1 MSENALLAIGH
12 WLLAALRKS
21 ATSAVFTLILVGN
34 AWSQSRDSL
43 LVTTIRHTTDSG
55 YTWPGYQC
63 DHFLRLD
70 VTAMYD
76 ANSLRNDLVTALW
89 RGGTISRELRQRSE
103 GTTTK
108 DNRAGY
114 VLGSTLSYAWGDSL
128 FGNGRMRPRL
138 SVGYHDVL
146 GMRYADDLYHLS
158 FFGNGNYENAWAR
171 LGPTAFEKV
180 RYQSFGFGFEDTK
193 SRSYLMVH
201 LVSGQDLTAAR
212 VDRADLF
219 TATDGRY
226 LRLELDGNYARSEDD
241 GDPDWRSRGIGA
253 AMSFRVNAPIPVG
266 KRALAF
272 SLGVEDLGAIAWN
285 ENSLRVPRDTTILYD
300 GIRVEDVLDIT
311 GVLVDRNSLQDTL
324 GLGYEA
330 GAFLRPLPTRLY
342 VCFSYESAFA
352 MRYAAEADVRNLPG
366 YLPHVVFSA
375 THAYRKNAFRAEISF
390 GGFGGWRA
398 GLGAQRLF
406 GKCFTLE
413 LKLPNVMGM
422 VSESARGRAVMLSA
436 GLSW

>member
-1 MSENALLAIGH
+1 
-12 WLLAALRKS
+12 
-21 ATSAVFTLILVGN
+21 
-34 AWSQSRDSL
+34 
-43 LVTTIRHTTDSG
+43 
-55 YTWPGYQC
+55 
-63 DHFLRLD
+63 
-70 VTAMYD
+70 MYD

-342 VCFSYESAFA
+342 ACFSYESAFA